1 MNKPEQI
8 VNPDAAEFLPD
19 GVYLNLP
26 DADYFS
32 QPRLGSTDIK
42 ALRMDPVRWWWKSD
56 NNPLNDLTD
65 EQSKDMQIGSAF
77 HALALEG
84 TQAFESRYYAAPN
97 KEDYPGVVITIADI
111 TARLVEIGQKP
122 ISKNK
127 GELITQLSTF
137 DPGTP
142 IWEKILEGFAG
153 DKRQQLAP
161 TDYAEIILAARELH
175 QNPHFQMFYEYGI
188 PELSIFWTDG
198 EGEDAVLRRGR
209 LDMLKPNGIE
219 DLKSIT
225 IIDGE
230 PDFHVLRTVD
240 KRRYDLQA
248 ADHKRALIAA
258 RNMKS
263 DFPPE
268 LARVLAAP
276 LHYTWYFWDK
286 KSGPSIHTVE
296 TELTGDL
303 WNAVDNEIERALNDF
318 RAMRR
323 QFGMAQRW
331 QIPRAP
337 LSYEPGCSFAS
348 RVLEEVSYVD

>member
-8 VNPDAAEFLPD
+8 VNEAEVGPLPD

-42 ALRMDPVRWWWKSD
+42 ALRMDPVRWWWKSS

-65 EQSKDMQIGSAF
+65 EQSTEMQIGSAW
-77 HALALEG
+77 HALSLEG
-84 TQAFESRYYAAPN
+84 TAAFESRYYAAPDKAN
-97 KEDYPGVVITIADI
+97 YPGLVITIADL
-111 TARLVEIGQKP
+111 TARLVAIGQKP
-122 ISKNK
+122 ASKNK

-137 DPGTP
+137 DPATP
-142 IWEKILEGFAG
+142 IWEKILESFAG
-153 DKRQQLAP
+153 DKRQQLAA

-175 QNPHFQMFYEYGI
+175 NNAHFQMFYEYGI

-198 EGEDAVLRRGR
+198 EGENAVQRRGR

-230 PDFHVLRTVD
+230 PDFHVLRGID

-258 RNMKS
+258 RNMKH
-263 DFPPE
+263 DFPTE
-268 LARVLAAP
+268 LKRVLAAP

-296 TELTGDL
+296 ADLTGDL
-303 WNAVDNEIERALNDF
+303 WTAVDLEIETALNDF
-318 RAMRR
+318 RALRK
-323 QFGMAQRW
+323 QFGMANRW